1 MDWLSKVCCYH
12 NHSIGTFFIRTCSI
26 FFNLLAKNFAAECNN
41 KIYENK
47 QMKSQSGSSLK
58 KTLSLWMGS
67 FTLICQ
73 KNYHQT
79 GWAAGKPPCSR
90 SSPPTSCYIRNMI
103 FIIETDSVPKD
114 FTSRLN
120 GVHFFFSKNQ
130 NENTKRSFLV
140 DNESNTFLKDG
151 KPFQYLSGSV
161 HYARIPPEYW
171 EDRMKKIRAGG
182 FNAIQFYVEWKLHEP
197 RPGKY
202 NFSGSRNIEKFIQL
216 AQSNDLLVILRPG
229 PYIDGERDMGGL
241 PSWLLENGTIRLRKS
256 DPKFTDPV
264 ENEYGSFGCDTSYL
278 STLRESIYSNV
289 GGPDKVLLFTTDG
302 ASVNLMRCGYV
313 PETLSTVDFGPGSPP
328 KSMEGS
334 LNQSQLF
341 RPRGPLVNSEFY
353 TGWLDHW
360 GRPHAKGDT
369 KVVSEALDW
378 LLGNNV
384 SVNLYMVHGGTSF
397 GFEAGAN
404 GPPFAPN
411 PTSYDYDA
419 PISEAGD
426 MTAKYEAIKA
436 VASKYFTIPKIHVQ
450 NSTKINHAKGKF
462 QKNPLSFEDLNQES
476 GFVLYETF
484 IPRGRVYSSPVTL
497 QIASINDRGNVFLN
511 EKPLGVLTRMFDS
524 PKSISILGLKGGEK
538 IMRTGWKIE
547 CDEGVFDI
555 LKDKTPFDISGWSKG
570 IVFLNGFNLGRYW
583 PVVGPQETL
592 YLPGSILICNGVNRI
607 TLFEQDGAPENR
619 SEQFIT
625 LVDQHRIDGPTPH
638 VRNKGLIGTSFW
650 AT

>member
-1 MDWLSKVCCYH
+1 MKIRIEFLVSILQCLLS
-12 NHSIGTFFIRTCSI
+12 F
-26 FFNLLAKNFAAECNN
+26 
-41 KIYENK
+41 
-47 QMKSQSGSSLK
+47 SS
-58 KTLSLWMGS
+58 S
-67 FTLICQ
+67 
-73 KNYHQT
+73 
-79 GWAAGKPPCSR
+79 
-90 SSPPTSCYIRNMI
+90 
-103 FIIETDSVPKD
+103 
-114 FTSRLN
+114 
-120 GVHFFFSKNQ
+120 
-130 NENTKRSFLV
+130 KRSFLV

-241 PSWLLENGTIRLRKS
+241 PSWLLENGTISLRKS
-256 DPKFTDPV
+256 DPKFTDPVLSWFSKLFSILKKYLYSNGGPIIMIQV

-450 NSTKINHAKGKF
+450 NSTKINHGQVFLKSTSNLLFSKEYLYSKRKIS
-462 QKNPLSFEDLNQES
+462 KNPLSFEDLNQES

-538 IMRTGWKIE
+538 ISILVENQGRICFGNGISEHKGILSQVFLGKEPLHNWNNTGFDFVDIPQLENHLQKYQISENWLENRMRRRSIRHSQGQNSFWFGEFKFM
-547 CDEGVFDI
+547 CPKNVLFD
-555 LKDKTPFDISGWSKG
+555 TFVDISGWSKG

-625 LVDQHRIDGPTPH
+625 LVDQHRIDGPTPQ
-638 VRNKGLIGTSFW
+638 
-650 AT
+650 